1 MISVVI
7 ASKNRRELA
16 QRVVEAVRMSLSL
29 VSETSEIILVDDA
42 SVPAY
47 RDEDFPEVRLLR
59 GAGRGPALA
68 RTAGVRAA
76 SGDIIL
82 FTDDDVIVDE
92 GWAGAAVSRLRAEP
106 DIAGVTGD
114 TSSPPYDPLYEHSV
128 EDHDGGSFL
137 TCNIAYRR
145 DAFIAVGGFD
155 RQFPHAAHEDR
166 DLAWRVIAQVGPVVF
181 EPSMK
186 VVHPGRAFA
195 VLPWWKRGR
204 LVVDDWL
211 LLGRYPE
218 RQASR
223 RSLRVAPL
231 TGAAHRWW
239 SVRPRGASPRRWFR
253 WLLVA
258 SGQLAVSAWF
268 VITAWKGQRDRSRE
282 PISSWA
288 HDKYRIAYIGPSPDP
303 SAGGAPGVAGLI
315 VAELLTRGHQVD
327 VFVAASREDDDPR
340 GLGDRPGLRYVIE
353 RSSFQFEKWYSSS
366 RLSKMIASQLFTAR
380 ARRRLRAHIEAQ
392 HLATPYDFVYQ
403 FSTFESVGVP
413 RRPDLP
419 VFIHPSVHAA
429 GEARWIR
436 AEATSGLSSRPRWAT
451 MLVYLWMSARA
462 LRQASDANRA
472 TGILALSSAMAQHIE
487 ADYGVSAR
495 QLRVVPNCLDP
506 LLFER
511 PLQPM
516 NDVVSV
522 VGRLVVR
529 KGLDDMARTVKNWP
543 TSTPVTFE
551 FIGAESLW
559 SDYRRVIDEL
569 DDERVVRVGHLS
581 RAETI
586 DHIARAR
593 VLVQASRYEPFGLTV
608 AEALA
613 VGVPVVITK
622 EVGAAEGVDPRV
634 CRVIDIPDANS
645 RAVRHWQGSAT
656 EAIIALWD
664 LPSELR
670 EVARQES
677 RRLFHPRVVVTQL
690 EDAWRELLHREG

>member
-16 QRVVEAVRMSLSL
+16 QRVVAAVTDSLSA
-29 VSETSEIILVDDA
+29 VAEDSEIILVDDC
-42 SVPAY
+42 STPPY
-47 RDEDFPEVRLLR
+47 HESDFPGVTLCR

-68 RTAGVRAA
+68 RTAGVKVA
-76 SGDIIL
+76 SGDLIL
-82 FTDDDVIVDE
+82 FTDDDVIVDP
-92 GWAGAAVSRLRAEP
+92 GWAVAAVSRLRANP

-145 DAFIAVGGFD
+145 EAFIAVGGFD

-186 VVHPGRAFA
+186 VVHPGRPFA
-195 VLPWWKRGR
+195 VRSWWKRGR

-223 RSLRVAPL
+223 HGLRVAPL

-239 SVRPRGASPRRWFR
+239 SVRPRGMSPRRWCR
-253 WLLVA
+253 WLVVS
-258 SGQLAVSAWF
+258 SGQLAVSAWL
-268 VITAWKGQRDRSRE
+268 VLVAWRGQRDRSRD
-282 PISSWA
+282 PISSWS

-303 SAGGAPGVAGLI
+303 AAGGAPGVAGLI
-315 VAELLTRGHQVD
+315 VSELLDRGHQID
-327 VFVAASREDDDPR
+327 VFVAASREDDNPR
-340 GLGDRPGLRYVIE
+340 GLGERDGLRYVIE
-353 RSSFQFEKWYSSS
+353 RSSFQFEKWYSST
-366 RLSKMIASQLFTAR
+366 RLSKMVASQLFTAR
-380 ARRRLRAHIEAQ
+380 ARRRLRRHIESQ

-413 RRPDLP
+413 RRVDLP
-419 VFIHPSVHAA
+419 VIIHPSVHAA

-436 AEATSGLSSRPRWAT
+436 AESSRT
-451 MLVYLWMSARA
+451 MSARPWWTTLLVYSWMSVRS

-472 TGILALSSAMAQHIE
+472 TGILALSHAMASHIA
-487 ADYGVSAR
+487 ADYGVPAR
-495 QLRVVPNCLDP
+495 QIRVVPNCLHPD
-506 LLFER
+506 LFDE
-511 PLQPM
+511 PM
-516 NDVVSV
+516 RSHEDVVAI

-529 KGLDDMARTVKNWP
+529 KGLDDVARTIREWP
-543 TSTPVTFE
+543 SEKPVTFE

-559 SDYRRVIDEL
+559 SDYRRVIDGIA
-569 DDERVVRVGHLS
+569 DERVRRIGHLG
-581 RAETI
+581 RRDTI
-586 DHIARAR
+586 DRIARAK

-613 VGVPVVITK
+613 VGVPVVVTH
-622 EVGAAEGVDPRV
+622 EVGAAEGVDERV
-634 CRVIDIPDANS
+634 CRYLDIPAADR
-645 RAVRHWQGSAT
+645 RAVQRWTGTAT
-656 EAIIALWD
+656 AAIADLWD
-664 LPSELR
+664 MPDELR
-670 EVARQES
+670 EVARREA
-677 RRLFHPRVVVTQL
+677 RRLFHPEVVVDQMEAAL
-690 EDAWRELLHREG
+690 RDLL

>member
-7 ASKNRRELA
+7 ASKNRRDLA
-16 QRVVEAVRMSLSL
+16 RRVVAAVKVSLSGIA
-29 VSETSEIILVDDA
+29 EDSEIVLVDDG
-42 SVPAY
+42 SSPPY
-47 RDEDFPEVRLLR
+47 REDDFPEVRLLR

-68 RTAGVRAA
+68 RTAGVREA

-82 FTDDDVIVDE
+82 FTDDDVIVDD
-92 GWAGAAVSRLRAEP
+92 GWAGAAVARLRAEP

-145 DAFIAVGGFD
+145 EAFISVGGFD

-166 DLAWRVIAQVGPVVF
+166 DLAWRIIAQVGPVVF
-181 EPSMK
+181 EPTMK
-186 VVHPGRAFA
+186 VVHPGRSFA
-195 VLPWWKRGR
+195 VLAWWKRGR

-223 RSLRVAPL
+223 RPLRFAPL

-239 SVRPRGASPRRWFR
+239 SVRPRGVSVRRWSR
-253 WLLVA
+253 WVLVA

-268 VITAWKGQRDRSRE
+268 VLTAWKGQRDRSRD
-282 PISSWA
+282 PISSWE

-315 VAELLTRGHQVD
+315 VAELLLRGHQVD

-366 RLSKMIASQLFTAR
+366 RLSKMIASQVFTAR
-380 ARRRLRAHIEAQ
+380 ARQRLRSHIEAQ

-413 RRPDLP
+413 RLADLP

-436 AEATSGLSSRPRWAT
+436 AESTSGLSSRPWWT
-451 MLVYLWMSARA
+451 TLLVYLWMSVRS

-472 TGILALSSAMAQHIE
+472 SGILALSSAMARHIE
-487 ADYGVSAR
+487 EDYGVAAR
-495 QLRVVPNCLDP
+495 RIRVVPNCLDP
-506 LLFER
+506 ALFER
-511 PLQPM
+511 PMLATHE
-516 NDVVSV
+516 VVSV

-529 KGLDDMARTVKNWP
+529 KGLDDMARTVREWP
-543 TSTPVTFE
+543 VTTPVTFE

-559 SDYRRVIDEL
+559 SDYRRAIDKL
-569 DDERVVRVGHLS
+569 ADDRVVRLGHLS
-581 RAETI
+581 RADTV

-613 VGVPVVITK
+613 VGVPVVVTA

-634 CRVIDIPDANS
+634 CREIDIPAAHPRS
-645 RAVRHWQGSAT
+645 VRQWRGSARS
-656 EAIIALWD
+656 AIAELWD
-664 LPSELR
+664 MPAELR
-670 EVARQES
+670 DLAREEA
-677 RRLFHPRVVVTQL
+677 RRLFHPGVVVSQL
-690 EDAWRELLHREG
+690 EDALRDLLHR